1 MLPYAWGASAIFLS
15 QKEYC
20 IILCMKLI
28 SPVRQSLATSQL
40 VMRRDGMALRWRIAL
55 VSGLAIAILS
65 ILATLSAYW
74 VVRANLINE
83 LERTLLEDAG
93 RAAQALGG
101 LGERRLQDPT
111 GRIIVQFYDPQ
122 GKLVRSSIEDYDAV
136 ALPSEAVQQA
146 TKEKEIVSWRGRVSS
161 QQAIVLSW
169 TVQAGIAATDFGYVA
184 ILSETE
190 YINQTLNNLARALSI
205 LGAMLTFLGGLAGYL
220 VATAAIRP
228 IRQLSYLAEQLGPDN
243 LQAIDYQ
250 GPNDE
255 LGRLSKVLNDL
266 LARLREARDAQ
277 RIFLAETSHEL
288 RTPLTSL
295 RGFLQRAQR
304 RASADVKDELDDAF
318 RISKTMSRLVE
329 DILQLSRGQV
339 VTEYNPYLL
348 DPLTDILQP
357 VAEEFQGVKLEAQR
371 DILMLGDPER
381 LRQLIRNL
389 TANAVRACA
398 HASDVTLACQEQA
411 ETILLQVRDVGS
423 GIEPAM
429 LPNIF
434 EKFYKGAGGGS
445 GLGLAIAKQIAEA
458 HGGTIAVESE
468 RGKGTTFSITLPA
481 LKED

>member
-1 MLPYAWGASAIFLS
+1 MSASSASLS
-15 QKEYC
+15 V
-20 IILCMKLI
+20 
-28 SPVRQSLATSQL
+28 PSLSL
-40 VMRRDGMALRWRIAL
+40 VRRDGMALRWRIAL

-74 VVRANLINE
+74 VVRANLIDE

-101 LGERRLQDPT
+101 IGERRLEDPT
-111 GRIIVQFYDPQ
+111 GRIIVQFYDKQ
-122 GKLVRSSIEDYDAV
+122 GRLVRSSIEDYDMVKLPPQAV
-136 ALPSEAVQQA
+136 KQA
-146 TKEKEIVSWRGRVSS
+146 AKELASWRGRVSR

-190 YINQTLNNLARALSI
+190 YINHTLNNLARALSI
-205 LGAMLTFLGGLAGYL
+205 LGAILTLLGALAGYL
-220 VATAAIRP
+220 VATTAIQP
-228 IRQLSYLAEQLGPDN
+228 IRQLSNLAEQLGPDN
-243 LQAIDYQ
+243 LQPIHYQ

-255 LGRLSKVLNDL
+255 LGRLSRVLNDL

-348 DPLTDILQP
+348 DPLADILQP
-357 VAEEFQGVKLEAQR
+357 VAEEFQGVQVDAPEG
-371 DILMLGDPER
+371 ILMLGDPER

-389 TANAVRACA
+389 TANAVRACTQ
-398 HASDVTLACQEQA
+398 ASDVTLSCQEQG
-411 ETILLQVRDVGS
+411 ENILLQVCDVGK
-423 GIEPAM
+423 GIEPDM

-458 HGGTIAVESE
+458 HGGTITVESTL
-468 RGKGTTFSITLPA
+468 GKGTTFSITLPA
-481 LKED
+481 LTED

>member
-1 MLPYAWGASAIFLS
+1 
-15 QKEYC
+15 
-20 IILCMKLI
+20 MKLK
-28 SPVRQSLATSQL
+28 SLVSQPLATASL
-40 VMRRDGMALRWRIAL
+40 MMRRDGIALRWRIAL

-122 GKLVRSSIEDYDAV
+122 GKLVRSSIEDYDTV
-136 ALPSEAVQQA
+136 ALPPEAV
-146 TKEKEIVSWRGRVSS
+146 KEAAKDIISWRGRVSS

-169 TVQAGIAATDFGYVA
+169 MVQAGIATTEFGYVA

-190 YINQTLNNLARALSI
+190 YINHTLNNLARALSI
-205 LGAMLTFLGGLAGYL
+205 LGAILTFLGALAGYL
-220 VATAAIRP
+220 VATTAIQP
-228 IRQLSYLAEQLGPDN
+228 IRQLSQLAEQLGPDN
-243 LQAIDYQ
+243 LSAIDYQ

-304 RASADVKDELDDAF
+304 RASADVKGELDDAF

-348 DPLTDILQP
+348 DPLNDILQP
-357 VAEEFQGVKLEAQR
+357 IAEEFQGIQVDAPEN
-371 DILMLGDPER
+371 ILMLGDPER

-389 TANAVRACA
+389 TANAVRACKQP
-398 HASDVTLACQEQA
+398 SDVKLLCREAKEK
-411 ETILLQVRDVGS
+411 TILLQVCDKGS

-458 HGGTIAVESE
+458 HGGTISVESK

-481 LKED
+481 LTED